1 MIDPHEGHMAMPEP
15 LRSHVPDHVV
25 RPDPRE
31 AGHSQLVDEEVD
43 EAEEEPRE
51 RERHAEA

>member
-51 RERHAEA
+51 RERHTEA